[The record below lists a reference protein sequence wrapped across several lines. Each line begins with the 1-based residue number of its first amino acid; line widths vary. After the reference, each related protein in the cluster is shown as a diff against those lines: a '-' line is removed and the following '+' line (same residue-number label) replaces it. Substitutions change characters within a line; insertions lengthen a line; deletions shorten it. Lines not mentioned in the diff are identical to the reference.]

1 MTPDAP
7 VLPYVDEHTVEV
19 WAARDRVWRALDDYV
34 HTSVGIPDRHP
45 LGLVLGTRPRSGF
58 AVAATVPG
66 EQVALEGRHRF
77 SVYRLVF
84 DVADGTGPGTTTLRA
99 TTRAAFPGPHGRAY
113 RLLVISSGAHQ
124 VVTTRMLRRVAR
136 AAEAAGPAG
145 ASGAAGADLR

>member
-1 MTPDAP
+1 MTARTMASAP

-19 WAARDRVWRALDDYV
+19 QAARNRVWRALDHYV
-34 HTSVGIPDRHP
+34 HGSVGISDRHP

-66 EQVALEGRHRF
+66 QQVSLEGRHRF

-84 DVADGTGPGTTTLRA
+84 DVADGAGPGTTTLRA

-113 RLLVISSGAHQ
+113 RLLVISSRAH
-124 VVTTRMLRRVAR
+124 VLATTRMLREIRR
-136 AAEAAGPAG
+136 RAEAV
-145 ASGAAGADLR
+145 GADPR

>member
-1 MTPDAP
+1 MASAP

-19 WAARDRVWRALDDYV
+19 RAARDRVWRALDDYV
-34 HTSVGIPDRHP
+34 HTSLGVPDRHP

-66 EQVALEGRHRF
+66 QQVSLEGRHRF

-84 DVADGTGPGTTTLRA
+84 DVADGAGPGTTTLRA

-113 RLLVISSGAHQ
+113 RLLVISSRAH
-124 VVTTRMLRRVAR
+124 VLATTRMLREIRR
-136 AAEAAGPAG
+136 RAEAV
-145 ASGAAGADLR
+145 GADPR